1 MYRHAV
7 LRIQGGRG
15 LVRLDRVVEL
25 VQLLEELTLPRP
37 RDRVRGVRANE
48 GIVHEQGG
56 FRAADP
62 GEDERLVVQRVRI
75 ARLDGQRPV
84 VRDERLPEL
93 PELGVRV
100 AEVVRGDLVRRV
112 EAQRAAVRLDRV
124 LVPAE
129 AVERDA
135 AVVPEDAVLVPEGDR
150 ALVAIEGDREL
161 ARVGVRVAPEELRLP
176 SGEVLRRREGRQGEG
191 QGKGHRGRIS
201 PGADLRVPRSRS
213 GMRASVDSGRRL

>member
-1 MYRHAV
+1 
-7 LRIQGGRG
+7 RG
-15 LVRLDRVVEL
+15 
-25 VQLLEELTLPRP
+25 
-37 RDRVRGVRANE
+37 
-48 GIVHEQGG
+48 
-56 FRAADP
+56 
-62 GEDERLVVQRVRI
+62 RI

-84 VRDERLPEL
+84 VGDERLLEL

-135 AVVPEDAVLVPEGDR
+135 AVVPEDAVLVSEGDR
-150 ALVAIEGDREL
+150 ALVAIDGDREL

-176 SGEVLRRREGRQGEG
+176 SGEVL
-191 QGKGHRGRIS
+191 
-201 PGADLRVPRSRS
+201 
-213 GMRASVDSGRRL
+213 